1 MFDTITGTVTKVTRH
16 GHTVNGNPMM
26 SVDILLSEPFKDRE
40 DSVTYSSGI
49 LLTFRV
55 SNDASLVYAIENS
68 EYRESPHTFALT
80 RAGRISHVVAPR
92 TPYDPK
98 NHQHA
103 HAHPAYGNRTTTHTS
118 TSDH

>member
-26 SVDILLSEPFKDRE
+26 SAHLRLTAPFVNAWGTWNVGDPII
-40 DSVTYSSGI
+40 V
-49 LLTFRV
+49 RV
-55 SNDASLVYAIENS
+55 SNDASLVYAIENR

-80 RAGRISHVVAPR
+80 RAGRISRVVAPR

-103 HAHPAYGNRTTTHTS
+103 HAHPAYGNHTATP